1 MKKGLESVH
10 RWKKEL
16 ADLGRE
22 IASLEKKIASMNS
35 DSPSWEIAMKEKQ
48 LANAQQEHSLTEKN
62 LAHSWIED
70 E

>member
-16 ADLGRE
+16 AAQERE
-22 IASLEKKIASMNS
+22 IASLEKKLASMNS

-62 LAHSWIED
+62 LVHSWIED

>member
-1 MKKGLESVH
+1 MKKGLESIH

-35 DSPSWEIAMKEKQ
+35 DSPSWEIAQKAKQ
-48 LANAQQEHSLTEKN
+48 LSDAHHEHSIATKN
-62 LAHSWIED
+62 LARSWIED